1 MNNII
6 EYNGKKYPEF
16 QTKGN
21 ASQFAI
27 PFAKHFCKG
36 EGYDI
41 GCNRDE
47 WKLEGA
53 TPIDLTYEDSYDA
66 MKLPNKKV
74 DYVYSSHCL
83 EHLSNW
89 VSSLDYWISKIKKE
103 GNLFLY
109 LPDYSQEYWRSWN
122 NKKHI
127 HNLNPGMIKD
137 YLKTKDFDTIFTTG
151 IDLNNSFTVVGVN
164 KQ

>member
-1 MNNII
+1 MDDII
-6 EYNGKKYPEF
+6 EYNGKKYPMF

-27 PFAKHFCKG
+27 PFAKHFCTG

-41 GCNRDE
+41 GCNREE
-47 WKLEGA
+47 WKLPGA
-53 TPIDLTYEDSYDA
+53 TPIDLTYNNGYDA
-66 MKLPNKKV
+66 MSLPRKKV
-74 DYVYSSHCL
+74 DYIYSSHCL

-89 VSSLDYWISKIKKE
+89 VDSLDYWISKIKKK

-127 HNLNPGMIKD
+127 HNLNPEMMRD
-137 YLKTKDFDTIFTTG
+137 YLSTKDFGTIFTTG
-151 IDLNNSFTVVGVN
+151 IDLNSSFMAVGVN
-164 KQ
+164 KK